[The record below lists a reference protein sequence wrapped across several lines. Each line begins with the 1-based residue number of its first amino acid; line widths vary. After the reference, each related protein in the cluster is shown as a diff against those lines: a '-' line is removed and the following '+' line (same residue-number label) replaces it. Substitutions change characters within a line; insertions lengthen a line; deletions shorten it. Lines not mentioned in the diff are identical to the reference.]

1 MDGMEG
7 GNFRVKN
14 GSPGSCVGGRIAKA
28 KRDVNK
34 IFQKFCRSFSR
45 SSCTGVKAAIS
56 APGVQRFRTIHH
68 RPQFV
73 GAGGC
78 AGVDWERIRDR
89 CVSSNFHPKSRGKA
103 LGESAGVTAAGRGL
117 PRGGAFRRKAQPPC
131 PAPRGSIE
139 NDARRRPIFVR
150 FSLVTRGV
158 TFPSE
163 GSISFPSRH
172 ASRRYAECV
181 GSTKIVGN
189 LRCATTS
196 HGFEIGE
203 MRATRQD
210 NFSTNPELQ
219 SR

>member
-1 MDGMEG
+1 MEG
-7 GNFRVKN
+7 SNFRVKN

-89 CVSSNFHPKSRGKA
+89 CVSSNFHPKSRKKRSANRQGSPPPGA
-103 LGESAGVTAAGRGL
+103 AYRGEGRSGARHSRRVPRRVDRSKTTPVVGPFSSASQR
-117 PRGGAFRRKAQPPC
+117 PRGDFSQRRLNFFSIPPC
-131 PAPRGSIE
+131 FPTLRRVRRLDE
-139 NDARRRPIFVR
+139 NRWKFA
-150 FSLVTRGV
+150 
-158 TFPSE
+158 
-163 GSISFPSRH
+163 
-172 ASRRYAECV
+172 
-181 GSTKIVGN
+181 
-189 LRCATTS
+189 LRNDIAW
-196 HGFEIGE
+196 F
-203 MRATRQD
+203 
-210 NFSTNPELQ
+210 
-219 SR
+219 